1 MFQECL
7 VWIDSSSKTI
17 LKTYLSGVD
26 IPENGVSGGT
36 VLVQDGLVKP
46 TVRAQ
51 IIAHLIGRIVIVIK
65 SLINC
70 FFVQESVNSW
80 MS

>member
-1 MFQECL
+1 M
-7 VWIDSSSKTI
+7 VWIDSTSKVI

-46 TVRAQ
+46 TVRAAVF
-51 IIAHLIGRIVIVIK
+51 IEWALVYP
-65 SLINC
+65 L
-70 FFVQESVNSW
+70 
-80 MS
+80 